1 MKIMLVVFLVII
13 VAGLVAWKWVNGIDY
28 MIDTHSDY
36 NGDDFLNWNGE
47 NSNWDGENSDW
58 DKSTADLEIEP
69 HTENSI

>member
-1 MKIMLVVFLVII
+1 MKIMLVVLLVII

-36 NGDDFLNWNGE
+36 EGDDFLNWDGTHT
-47 NSNWDGENSDW
+47 NWG
-58 DKSTADLEIEP
+58 KHTADWETDP